1 MAKRRRTTRRAV
13 KRSAKRS
20 AKRGAYKSRK
30 THLKSRGRTQRG
42 GEGWKDKVEAAARD
56 KAAAATELLK
66 EKFYNFTENVS
77 AATMLMGALNT
88 TINVFITVANA
99 IFSLMVMGLILATV
113 ASNPREFATAASNE
127 MKNKVS
133 KQFAT
138 LKEKMK
144 ELIGDNERL
153 NGCINLFE
161 NGITSGTITIQQ
173 DTSNTSDVGKTCIYS
188 PGIATEQGPAKSY
201 QALIVGEWDQAE
213 AEAEAEEN
221 VYGQPMYLIWVN
233 GGGLN
238 PDRVFK
244 NTIKIVSNE
253 KDKGEFT
260 KLANNRIGQ
269 QKVTMEQAREFY
281 GLNQIPES
289 SLDENTTPVQTNQTD
304 SDEQNISGN
313 LFVRK
318 FTSLIRELR
327 GSPDKKKFVIDAFEG
342 FVAVSKSKLN
352 RLINGVVSDKDKDKD
367 KNNMKLCIIE
377 LKDFLKEKIKKQ
389 IELLRNPANGK
400 GDITSASSAPLESSE
415 PSEPSASS
423 APLASSASSAP
434 LASLAS
440 SASGLF
446 ENGKNMMSKFTS
458 FSNRFGG

>member
-1 MAKRRRTTRRAV
+1 
-13 KRSAKRS
+13 
-20 AKRGAYKSRK
+20 
-30 THLKSRGRTQRG
+30 
-42 GEGWKDKVEAAARD
+42 
-56 KAAAATELLK
+56 
-66 EKFYNFTENVS
+66 
-77 AATMLMGALNT
+77 
-88 TINVFITVANA
+88 
-99 IFSLMVMGLILATV
+99 
-113 ASNPREFATAASNE
+113 

-144 ELIGDNERL
+144 ELMGDDERL

-161 NGITSGTITIQQ
+161 SKITSGTVMIQ

-213 AEAEAEEN
+213 AEEN
-221 VYGQPMYLIWVN
+221 GYNQPMYLIWVN

-253 KDKGEFT
+253 EEKEFT
-260 KLANNRIGQ
+260 KLAGNRISQ
-269 QKVTMEQAREFY
+269 QNVTMQQAREFY

-318 FTSLIRELR
+318 FTSLIRELM

-352 RLINGVVSDKDKDKD
+352 RLINGVSDKDKD
-367 KNNMKLCIIE
+367 KNNDMKVCIIE
-377 LKDFLKEKIKKQ
+377 LKNFLKEKIKEQ
-389 IELLRNPANGK
+389 IDLLRKPA
-400 GDITSASSAPLESSE
+400 TVL
-415 PSEPSASS
+415 
-423 APLASSASSAP
+423 
-434 LASLAS
+434 
-440 SASGLF
+440 
-446 ENGKNMMSKFTS
+446 
-458 FSNRFGG
+458 